1 MHANILEGG
10 SKTLS
15 LKRHPTMCERDMSAQ
30 LAFFSPQASPVQ
42 LQFLVRRK
50 TFPKNTLREYV
61 GEDISQEG
69 TTVSQQAR
77 EYNKKSPDFSF
88 LSWERR
94 SGDIPTNSSLCP
106 TLSTSSPDPILV
118 PPQESGEKK
127 TFLSPFLLLASALFQ
142 ACLEWRRREEE
153 EKKRRTFAHSFFYS
167 SPWKEEEWGKLN

>member
-1 MHANILEGG
+1 MMTDKAATDYLMFLRAGDIDCMQTYWRGG

-77 EYNKKSPDFSF
+77 EYHKKV
-88 LSWERR
+88 L
-94 SGDIPTNSSLCP
+94 I
-106 TLSTSSPDPILV
+106 
-118 PPQESGEKK
+118 
-127 TFLSPFLLLASALFQ
+127 
-142 ACLEWRRREEE
+142 
-153 EKKRRTFAHSFFYS
+153 SFFFR
-167 SPWKEEEWGKLN
+167 